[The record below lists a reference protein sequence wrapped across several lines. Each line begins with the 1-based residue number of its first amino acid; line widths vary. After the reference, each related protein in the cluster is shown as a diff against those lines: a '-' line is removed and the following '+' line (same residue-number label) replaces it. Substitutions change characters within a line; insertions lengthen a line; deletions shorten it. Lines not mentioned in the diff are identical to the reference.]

1 MRRREV
7 ATLGYSYAGEAGRG
21 VFQAL
26 GADFAMLVAVSHFGT
41 GSVFLL
47 WLLNASPFVGYLFS
61 LFSAPLVRLRRKK
74 SLVLGF
80 EAASRFLV
88 LVAVFARSAAG
99 FIVPM
104 ALARACANMA
114 TPLISGIYGAN
125 FCDLSR
131 GPAVGRLQM
140 LRMAAVA
147 ACGGLFAGAMRVGGA
162 EQFRILGGAAA
173 AGTLFLAFYS
183 WRLPEGRPARNP
195 GTANSLRDCIGIMAG
210 DRAFMFFEFS
220 WFLLGLAN
228 LVIWPIKVLRL
239 HDLGYSDSAIMLCT
253 TAVMFAAMVSSLPLW
268 GRLLYRMNF
277 AVYRAVTNL
286 FIMAGILVFFRAQHP
301 AAVCL
306 GSALWGIGLAGGG
319 LCWRLVATFFTR
331 PDRGPAYMSIHTF
344 LCGIRGIVGPLL
356 GLQGYSMMS
365 MGHLSAISVGS
376 MAVSTVLVLF
386 LVPAAQRRGE
396 RLGSNPGKRT

>member
-1 MRRREV
+1 MFQRSGQRMRRREV
-7 ATLGYSYAGEAGRG
+7 ATLGYSYAGETGRG
-21 VFQAL
+21 VFQAV
-26 GADFAMLVAVSHFGT
+26 GADFAMVVAVSHFGT
-41 GSVFLL
+41 NSVFLL

-61 LFSAPLVRLRRKK
+61 LFSAPLTRFGRKK

-80 EAASRFLV
+80 EAISRFLV
-88 LVAVFARSAAG
+88 LAAVLARNAAG

-114 TPLISGIYGAN
+114 SPLISGIYGAN

-140 LRMAAVA
+140 LRMATVA
-147 ACGGLFAGAMRVGGA
+147 LCGGLFAGAMRAGGA
-162 EQFRILGGAAA
+162 GQFRPLGAAA
-173 AGTLFLAFYS
+173 AAATLFLAVYT

-195 GTANSLRDCIGIMAG
+195 GDANSLRDCFGIMTG
-210 DRAFMFFEFS
+210 DGAFMFFEFS

-253 TAVMFAAMVSSLPLW
+253 TTTMFAAMVSSMPIW

-286 FIMAGILVFFRAQHP
+286 FIMAGILVFFRGRSPVAI
-301 AAVCL
+301 CL

-344 LCGIRGIVGPLL
+344 LCGIRGIIGPLL
-356 GLQGYSMMS
+356 GLHGYRMMS
-365 MGHLSAISVGS
+365 IERLSAVSLGL
-376 MAVSTVLVLF
+376 MGTSTVLVLCM
-386 LVPAAQRRGE
+386 VPA
-396 RLGSNPGKRT
+396 